1 MAASCVLCGVDDSPI
16 AADVIRAAARLR
28 DRLGLRLVIAHAVRE
43 PVTVGVA
50 TVPYAYPYQSETEI
64 ARDTPE
70 ELLEAIARRSPEAQR
85 AELRAATGDP
95 VETLLSLADEEHAE
109 LLVVG
114 SRGRGALK
122 AALLGSV
129 SWAVAM
135 RASCPV
141 VIVPPGSVSEG

>member
-1 MAASCVLCGVDDSPI
+1 MAASSVVCGVDDPPL
-16 AADVIRAAARLR
+16 AADVIRVAARMR
-28 DRLGLRLVIAHAVRE
+28 ERLGLRLIIAHAVRE

-50 TVPYAYPYQSETEI
+50 PAPYAYPYQAETEV
-64 ARDTPE
+64 ARDSPE
-70 ELLEAIARRSPEAQR
+70 ELLEAIVRRSPEAEG

-95 VETLLSLADEEHAE
+95 AEMLLSLADDEHAE

-114 SRGRGALK
+114 SRGRGPLK

-129 SWAVAM
+129 SSAVAT

-141 VIVPPGSVSEG
+141 VIVPRASVSED